1 MSPSTTSD
9 SQDSVLPPVSPDSE
23 ALARHVEKALATAP
37 QITDEQRAL
46 LARLVTPRR
55 AAA

>member
-1 MSPSTTSD
+1 MPTSPDATSAIP
-9 SQDSVLPPVSPDSE
+9 LPQVSPDPE

-55 AAA
+55 TAA